1 MQLSLLKLL
10 VGIDKFDELPAFARV
25 LREVSTYLNR
35 EYEKE
40 WKELCNGK

>member
-10 VGIDKFDELPAFARV
+10 VGIEKFDELPAFARV

-35 EYEKE
+35 EYERQMKE
-40 WKELCNGK
+40 DCNGK